1 MIHGSGDTDPYMS
14 NTDTLT
20 DERLLTRI
28 GGRVRDASAD
38 ELIRHGGL
46 MAAATVVAGGFNYGY
61 QIVVGRVLGAEAYGV
76 FGALF
81 ALFFLLQVV
90 GRGVRFSASRFAAEL
105 DGPDERAAF
114 YRGFLLRSV
123 ALGVVGFLGLVAAS
137 PAIAGFLGLASA
149 APVTVV
155 AAAIGVE
162 LVLTANQ
169 GTMQGLQRF
178 GALGGFKVLQAGVK
192 FALGVALVLA
202 GLGLYGAFAGV
213 VIGSAVVLAASTG
226 YLLWRLGRP
235 TAETPDFE
243 YRRAYRYV
251 VPAAVAGFCLTV
263 PANADVVVVKHFF
276 PPVAAGHYTAASVL
290 GKVLLFLPMGISTA
304 LFPKVSA
311 DHTADRADHL
321 EALFDRAL
329 TYAALVGAGGAIV
342 YWFAAEH
349 VLRLAYGAEYVAA
362 APLVRW
368 YGLAVSAVV
377 LAIVVLNFE
386 LARDRTG
393 YVYLF
398 AAGSVLEL
406 ALVWVFHSSL
416 IQVAQIVMLSN
427 AVLFLIGLAAVKLDL
442 DLGTGSEL

>member
-1 MIHGSGDTDPYMS
+1 MTDQ
-14 NTDTLT
+14 NTLPFQ
-20 DERLLTRI
+20 RLLR
-28 GGRVRDASAD
+28 RFARAVRAVGTDD
-38 ELIRHGGL
+38 LVHHGGV

-61 QIVVGRVLGAEAYGV
+61 QVFVGRYLGAEAYGA

-81 ALFFLLQVV
+81 ALFYLLHVV

-123 ALGVVGFLGLVAAS
+123 ALGVGGTVLLVAAS
-137 PAIAGFLGLASA
+137 PAIAGFLGLDSA

-169 GTMQGLQRF
+169 GTLQGLQRF
-178 GALGGFKVLQAGVK
+178 GALGVFKVAQAAVK
-192 FALGVALVLA
+192 LALGVALVLA
-202 GLGLYGAFAGV
+202 GFRLYGAFAAV
-213 VIGSAVVLAASTG
+213 VLGSAVVLVASTA
-226 YLLWRLGRP
+226 YLLRELG
-235 TAETPDFE
+235 TASAAQTAFR

-251 VPAAVAGFCLTV
+251 VPAAIAGFCLTV

-276 PPVAAGHYTAASVL
+276 PAVDAGHYAAASVL

-304 LFPKVSA
+304 LFPKVTA
-311 DHTADRADHL
+311 DHAAARSERLH
-321 EALFDRAL
+321 ALFDRAL
-329 TYAALVGAGGAIV
+329 GYAALVAAAGAVGFWLV
-342 YWFAAEH
+342 AEE
-349 VLRLAYGAEYVAA
+349 LLLLAYGPEFVAA

-368 YGLAVSAVV
+368 YGLAISAVV
-377 LAIVVLNFE
+377 LAVVVLNFE

-398 AAGSVLEL
+398 ALGSVAEL
-406 ALVWVFHSSL
+406 ALIWTVHDTL
-416 IQVAQIVMLSN
+416 IQVAQLVLVAN
-427 AVLFLIGLAAVKLDL
+427 AALFLAGLATVKLDL
-442 DLGTGSEL
+442 DLHPTRLTNALSTSNE